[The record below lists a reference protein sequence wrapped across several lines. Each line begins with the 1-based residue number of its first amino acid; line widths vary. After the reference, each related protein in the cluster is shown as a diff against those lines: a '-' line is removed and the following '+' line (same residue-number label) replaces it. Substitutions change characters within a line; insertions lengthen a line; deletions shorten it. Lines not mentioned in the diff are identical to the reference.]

1 MVQVDLR
8 RNRER
13 MVRDQIEAR
22 GINDLAVCD
31 AMRKIKRHL
40 FVEEAL
46 QAQAYEDHPVPI
58 GFKQTISQPFIVALM
73 SHLLDVQPGMRV
85 LEIGTGSGYQ
95 AAVLAEMGAE
105 VYSVERIREL
115 HVAARK
121 RLTELRY
128 FNIRLKLDDGTLGWP
143 EHAPYDRIIV
153 TAGGPELPQPLLDQ
167 LADPGMLLMPVG
179 ASRRNQDLVLVRKQ
193 DGRITQESRGG
204 VVFVDLIGT
213 HGW

>member
-1 MVQVDLR
+1 
-8 RNRER
+8 